1 MVSDHFMSVKYLR
14 QLRNLPFLRLSYT
27 KLFPRF
33 FSKFIFFPSENL
45 CREVPER
52 YQLLQAIGSGA
63 YGLVW

>member
-1 MVSDHFMSVKYLR
+1 MVSDHFLSVKYLK
-14 QLRNLPFLRLSYT
+14 QLRNLPFLKIVIYKIIS
-27 KLFPRF
+27 KVLF
-33 FSKFIFFPSENL
+33 KVHFFPSEHL